1 MNLIYKYIIIYI
13 YMFYGLTCLLISKNV
28 YNDLSMD
35 SPIVDQSPLYKC
47 RSPAVRLSDQS
58 AAPEILQSFI

>member
-1 MNLIYKYIIIYI
+1 
-13 YMFYGLTCLLISKNV
+13 MFYGLTCLLISKNV

-35 SPIVDQSPLYKC
+35 SPIVDQSPLYQC

-58 AAPEILQSFI
+58 AAPKILQSFI